1 MFGSERTPLCCSV
14 TVGRVCLSYV
24 LVGLMVHEVSVMDGL
39 SYVLGTTFRISL
51 LDCGAGMKRVVPWF
65 VLQLLA

>member
-1 MFGSERTPLCCSV
+1 M

-51 LDCGAGMKRVVPWF
+51 LDYGAGMKRVMPSF